1 MMSSWHKQSI
11 EGTGEGS
18 PVALGGGDR
27 PRSKVA
33 WRPPLGAALGYLVAL
48 TAATWPF
55 ARTFAGRLPSLG
67 DPLQHLWV
75 MRWYKHCLME
85 WQSPMVAP
93 GLQYPVGAPLGN
105 FSPLHLQ
112 SIVYLIV
119 SAVSDNDVLCYNLV
133 WLAGMMLTGMGTY
146 ALGRS
151 VLRDESSAF
160 LAGLLTMLSGPVM
173 VHAHSHTELIYVGGI
188 SLFLLAWIRFIDR
201 PSFGRLLAAVGGYLL
216 VAMCAA
222 YFLVFAIFPAVLFVV
237 WRWIKT
243 DRSERLDWTWARGRW
258 LLGFVV
264 LCLPGLALLYSG
276 QIAMVARG
284 MGGIRPRSEFDAY
297 GAPWWSY
304 VVPVPGQLA
313 HRLLPFDPFGVTGT
327 TGEGMCYLGLVTLL
341 LLHRAA
347 VRRSPLPDAA
357 FWWIAAGL
365 LAVLSLGSSMPFD
378 GGRLSLPAGWL
389 RDCDWFLPFRLIRV
403 PARFKLFVP
412 VFTGI
417 IAGSAWKQLRS
428 KIGSGRRVVALSILS
443 AAAVAD
449 LAHVPFGSEALMPI
463 PDGYAWLRNEAPE
476 AAWVDVPQMCSS
488 NAHWLNSNYTYW
500 QSLHGGRTTGGY
512 SGHQNH
518 AFDDLLTWNS
528 PFADYRLIEP
538 EFPRPGGLEHYDRV
552 EDVAFLDYAWLY
564 LHRHGLRFVV
574 LHRWAEPTTGFGLQ
588 NINDRLAMARRYEDD
603 SVTVI
608 DRDLLPEP
616 TGPAILCAEGWGAY
630 RLLPRD
636 GFVRLVGPLASVDA
650 YIPETC
656 GRVILTIHARS
667 IGETRRVRIV
677 LESETI
683 WSGTIGPDA
692 QGAFETPP
700 FLMPEGM
707 STIRIES
714 DGTAPVD
721 LMNKRFEGAVGP
733 ASLIVSSIA
742 LRPADGN
749 GDSPVRFAGADASNS
764 ADDRR

>member
-1 MMSSWHKQSI
+1 M
-11 EGTGEGS
+11 
-18 PVALGGGDR
+18 PVAPEGGDR
-27 PRSKVA
+27 SRSKAA
-33 WRPPLGAALGYLVAL
+33 WLAPIAAASGYLVAL

-55 ARTFAGRLPSLG
+55 ARTFASRLPSLG

-75 MRWYKHCLME
+75 MRWYKQCLLE
-85 WQSPMVAP
+85 WQSPLVAP

-112 SIVYLIV
+112 SLVYLIV

-151 VLRDESSAF
+151 ILRDESSAF
-160 LAGLLTMLSGPVM
+160 LAGLLTMLSGPLM
-173 VHAHSHTELIYVGGI
+173 VHAHSHTELIYVGGF

-201 PSFGRLLAAVGGYLL
+201 STSGRLLLAVGGYLL

-222 YFLVFAIFPAVLFVV
+222 YFLVFAIFPAALFII
-237 WRWIKT
+237 WRFIKV
-243 DRSERLDWTWARGRW
+243 DRPERLCWSLTRVRW
-258 LLGFVV
+258 LIGFVA
-264 LCLPGLALLYSG
+264 LCLPGLALLYNG
-276 QIAMVARG
+276 QIAMVAG
-284 MGGIRPRSEFDAY
+284 GLGGIRPRVEFDAY

-304 VVPVPGQLA
+304 LVPVPGQLA

-327 TGEGMCYLGLVTLL
+327 SGEGMCYLGLVTLL

-347 VRRSPLPDAA
+347 VRRSPLRDGG
-357 FWWIAAGL
+357 FWWIGAGL
-365 LAVLSLGSSMPFD
+365 LALLSLGSSMPFD
-378 GGRLSLPAGWL
+378 GGRISLPAGWL

-417 IAGSAWKQLRS
+417 IAGSAWMQLRS
-428 KIGSGRRVVALSILS
+428 KLEGRKRVAAFSILS
-443 AAAVAD
+443 LVAVAD
-449 LAHVPFGSEALMPI
+449 LAHVPFGSEGLMPM
-463 PDGYAWLRNEAPE
+463 PDAYAWLREEAPE
-476 AAWVDVPQMCSS
+476 EAWVDVPQMCSS

-512 SGHQNH
+512 SGHQNQ

-528 PFADYRLIEP
+528 PFADYRLIEA
-538 EFPRPGGLEHYDRV
+538 EFPRPSGLEHYDRV

-588 NINDRLAMARRYEDD
+588 GIGDRLAMARCYADD
-603 SVTVI
+603 AVTII
-608 DRDLLPEP
+608 DRDRLPEP
-616 TGPAILCAEGWGAY
+616 SSPAILCSRGWGGY

-636 GFVRLVGPLASVDA
+636 GFVRLVGPSADVDV
-650 YIPETC
+650 YIPEKC
-656 GRVILTIHARS
+656 GHVSMKIHARS
-667 IGETRRVRIV
+667 IGEHRRVRIV
-677 LESETI
+677 RGAETI
-683 WSGTIGPDA
+683 WSGTIGPEA

-700 FLMPEGM
+700 FNMPEGL
-707 STIRIES
+707 STIRVES
-714 DGTAPVD
+714 DGSAPVD

-733 ASLIVSSIA
+733 ASLIVSSIS
-742 LRPADGN
+742 LRRVGGIGDPPA
-749 GDSPVRFAGADASNS
+749 RFAGSGTADADSE
-764 ADDRR
+764 RR